1 MFYRMLADIVVV
13 LHLLFIVFVLG
24 GGVLVLF
31 WRRCAWLHLPAV
43 LWAILIELT
52 GGICPLTPLENWL
65 RLRGEGAGY
74 HTSFIEHYLI
84 PVIYPAA
91 LTYELRLVLALIV
104 VVINAGI
111 YAFILRCKL
120 KRPSARR

>member
-1 MFYRMLADIVVV
+1 MFYRLLADIVVV
-13 LHLLFIVFVLG
+13 LHFCFILFVLG

-43 LWAILIELT
+43 LWGILIELT
-52 GGICPLTPLENWL
+52 GGVCPLTPLENWL
-65 RLRGEGAGY
+65 RRQGEGAGY

-91 LTYELRLVLALIV
+91 LTNELRLIFALL
-104 VVINAGI
+104 VVIINTVI
-111 YAFILRCKL
+111 YALVLRYKF
-120 KRPSARR
+120 KKTSARR

>member
-1 MFYRMLADIVVV
+1 MFYRTLADIVVV

-43 LWAILIELT
+43 LWGILIELT
-52 GGICPLTPLENWL
+52 DGICPLTPLENWL
-65 RLRGEGAGY
+65 REQGQGAGY
-74 HTSFIEHYLI
+74 HTSFIEHYLL

-91 LTYELRLVLALIV
+91 LTHELRLVFALVI

-111 YAFILRCKL
+111 YAIVLRHKL
-120 KRPSARR
+120 KRISARR

>member
-1 MFYRMLADIVVV
+1 MFYRTLADIVVV

-43 LWAILIELT
+43 LWGILIELT
-52 GGICPLTPLENWL
+52 GGVCPLTPLENWL
-65 RLRGEGAGY
+65 RLQGEGAGY
-74 HTSFIEHYLI
+74 HTSFVEHYLI

-91 LTYELRLVLALIV
+91 LTYELRLIFALL
-104 VVINAGI
+104 VVIINIGI
-111 YAFILRCKL
+111 YAFVLRRML
-120 KRPSARR
+120 KRASTRR